1 MTPHPALL
9 AVLLAAV
16 SSCASAQAPAGAS
29 DTSSNDPALAQQIEQ
44 LRRQLK
50 DLEILMDVKS
60 PPNEGMRL
68 GGTRTPQPMAG
79 MPPAGISLTLAGL
92 PFVAP
97 TASGAMP
104 QPSPSWDCSDCLGE
118 MGAVVSMS
126 GASGMPNG
134 SALPGFP
141 GTSHIYHVGADDFF
155 LSHAHHIGLTVGQQA
170 KLSRTRE
177 QALLARAGAARALE
191 EADQKLFV
199 LTGADQPDA
208 DQIEAQIRRIEALR
222 TARRLAHIRAVGEA
236 AQVLSDEQRRGVLGA
251 VP

>member
-16 SSCASAQAPAGAS
+16 SSCVSAQAPAGAP

-44 LRRQLK
+44 MRRQLK
-50 DLEILMDVKS
+50 DLQALMEVKS
-60 PPNEGMRL
+60 PPNESMRP
-68 GGTRTPQPMAG
+68 GGARLPQPMAG
-79 MPPAGISLTLAGL
+79 MPPAGISLTLDGL
-92 PFVAP
+92 PFMAP
-97 TASGAMP
+97 TVAGAMP
-104 QPSPSWDCSDCLGE
+104 RPSPSWDCSDCLGE

-126 GASGMPNG
+126 GASGMPSG

-141 GTSHIYHVGADDFF
+141 GASHIYHMGADDFF
-155 LSHAHHIGLTVGQQA
+155 LSHAQHIGFTVEQQA
-170 KLSRTRE
+170 KLSRIRE
-177 QALLARAGAARALE
+177 QALLARASAAREIE

-199 LTGADQPDA
+199 LTGADRPDA

-236 AQVLSDEQRRGVLGA
+236 AQVLSDEQRRAVFGA